1 MMISLANAPQAAAS
15 VTPPLATPPA
25 STPAN
30 TSAPSHEDT
39 VSISAA
45 GHQAAAQPSGDV
57 DRDGD
62 SH

>member
-1 MMISLANAPQAAAS
+1 VAAP
-15 VTPPLATPPA
+15 T
-25 STPAN
+25 
-30 TSAPSHEDT
+30 DT

-45 GHQAAAQPSGDV
+45 GHQAAASVDV